1 MALEALEAPL
11 LQGDQ
16 RSRPR
21 SSRLHGSI
29 QTPWYRI
36 RAAIKCRWQSRQGRE
51 EAHRIDKGF
60 RDPGRTACRSR
71 PHLRQHRKE
80 VSSAALA
87 GQTFRHLK
95 TLPRAHL
102 WSAPSASHCAGAQ
115 SPRRCPPRCAGCAAH
130 SSLAPEGGSTEGL
143 GAVRGPGGLGYA
155 SASEGKARAVHVV
168 WGSRGWLCCTLG
180 SVCLKPPATCLVWL
194 LLSRVQTL
202 QEAAGSH
209 ASSASCESAGTGCE
223 RPCAG
228 PDHCTQLHQHSLMEV
243 TPPVETACIAGPD
256 VSQTTPRD
264 NAYIWCYQ
272 LLAASP
278 KTLELLSCSKLW
290 KVLSAAH
297 DTGCPPYAHL
307 KCRHNSMAKHCH
319 YAPPLAPTSQ

>member
-1 MALEALEAPL
+1 MALEALGAPP

-51 EAHRIDKGF
+51 EAHRINTSF
-60 RDPGRTACRSR
+60 RDRGRTACRNR

-87 GQTFRHLK
+87 WQTFRHLK

-143 GAVRGPGGLGYA
+143 GAVRGPGGPG
-155 SASEGKARAVHVV
+155 
-168 WGSRGWLCCTLG
+168 LC
-180 SVCLKPPATCLVWL
+180 
-194 LLSRVQTL
+194 
-202 QEAAGSH
+202 
-209 ASSASCESAGTGCE
+209 GC
-223 RPCAG
+223 
-228 PDHCTQLHQHSLMEV
+228 Q
-243 TPPVETACIAGPD
+243 
-256 VSQTTPRD
+256 
-264 NAYIWCYQ
+264 
-272 LLAASP
+272 
-278 KTLELLSCSKLW
+278 
-290 KVLSAAH
+290 
-297 DTGCPPYAHL
+297 
-307 KCRHNSMAKHCH
+307 
-319 YAPPLAPTSQ
+319 